1 MERSFKR
8 LFCIL
13 YELLA
18 KRENVNNRQGIWGE
32 KGPEAFSQNTTVPPR
47 GRRLGEAFGTRS
59 HLTWKRNF
67 TFSKLCF
74 CSFPSS
80 S

>member
-32 KGPEAFSQNTTVPPR
+32 KGTEAFSQTTTVPR
-47 GRRLGEAFGTRS
+47 GAG
-59 HLTWKRNF
+59 
-67 TFSKLCF
+67 
-74 CSFPSS
+74 CSEKHSVPGAI
-80 S
+80 